1 MPSTH
6 PLFDDITP
14 VYEPGEDPIATR
26 VTLVEMPDSIK
37 VREKFMGCL
46 QSALNGQFAQAA
58 LTPMQGYERH
68 AIGCASERYLRAKLQ
83 LQGETND
90 AKWCKRLVKWG
101 AISADVFPSDVF
113 KRLLDHRLDKTATT
127 VDPKVFLPPDAE
139 ASKPARISITV
150 GAVVPTG
157 ATLAVPANAKIDW
170 HLDIRGANVVAA
182 WQKFL
187 DRNPPS
193 TDLPWKHIVV
203 GHLDTGYI
211 AHEALAWD
219 SSVTPPVSTTI
230 LHTKGQDY
238 FEIPKDNDPKD
249 PWISSGFPG
258 HGTRI
263 AGAISGFDPRD
274 QAHPY
279 YGSAPGVQII
289 PYRVTDSVI
298 ADHVPHHIAD
308 AINQALSDN
317 CHIITVCLGALR
329 GSSRVAR
336 AVDQAYEKGMIVV
349 CAAGQVWPWVIYPGR
364 FNRVMTVSGIGPG
377 GSPWGSAACGKYV
390 DWCAPADQIRR
401 LKIRPRQDGSYETGV
416 NPTADGDGT
425 SYATAITSGIA
436 AMWLAWHGVQNLRAK
451 YAGQEWMIS
460 AVFKKLAKD
469 SCNRWPT
476 GSAGNTGYGA
486 GIINASRL
494 LEQPLPD
501 AGSLNK
507 EAAADAGFDS
517 SH

>member
-1 MPSTH
+1 MPNTH

-14 VYEPGEDPIATR
+14 VYEPGEDPISTR
-26 VTLVEMPDSIK
+26 VTLVEMSNSTK
-37 VREKFMGCL
+37 VRQKFMGHL
-46 QSALNGQFAQAA
+46 QSALNGQFEQAA
-58 LTPMQGYERH
+58 LTPMRGYERH
-68 AIGCASERYLRAKLQ
+68 AIGCASERYLREKLL
-83 LQGETND
+83 LQGEAND
-90 AKWCKRLVKWG
+90 AKWCHQLVKWG
-101 AISADVFPSDVF
+101 AISADVFPTDVF
-113 KRLLDHRLDKTATT
+113 KRLLDHRLDKVATT
-127 VDPKVFLPPDAE
+127 ADPKVFLPTNA
-139 ASKPARISITV
+139 AISKPTLISKTA

-170 HLDIRGANVVAA
+170 HLNDRGANVVAA

-193 TDLPWKHIVV
+193 PDLPWKDIVV

-219 SSVTPPVSTTI
+219 ISATPPVSTTV
-230 LHTKGQDY
+230 LHTRGHDY
-238 FEIPKDNDPKD
+238 FEIPQDADPKD

-274 QAHPY
+274 QKHPY

-308 AINQALSDN
+308 AIDQARSDD

-336 AVDQAYEKGMIVV
+336 AVDQAYGKGMIVV

-364 FNRVMTVSGIGPG
+364 FNRVMTVSGIGPS
-377 GSPWGSAACGKYV
+377 GSPWGSAASGKYV

-401 LKIRPRQDGSYETGV
+401 LKIKPGQNGNFETGI

-436 AMWLAWHGVQNLRAK
+436 AMWLAWHGVQNLREK
-451 YAGQEWMIS
+451 YAGQEWMIP
-460 AVFKKLAKD
+460 AAFKKLVKA
-469 SCNRWPT
+469 SCNPWPA
-476 GSAGNTGYGA
+476 GSAGKTGYGV
-486 GIINASRL
+486 GVINASKL
-494 LEQPLPD
+494 LDQPLPD
-501 AGSLNK
+501 AGTLNK
-507 EAAADAGFDS
+507 EAAANAGFDAL
-517 SH
+517 H